1 MIIQKIKNIKK
12 YVKTLLISN
21 ESRIVKWEFKYGKLK
36 NFEKIKKNSK
46 KQLTNNPFYDNIYLV
61 DTKMYHGQQRY

>member
-36 NFEKIKKNSK
+36 NFEKTKNQSAE
-46 KQLTNNPFYDNIYLV
+46 LDYA
-61 DTKMYHGQQRY
+61 